1 MKPTLLFIFLPL
13 ALLFSAQLMAREQ
26 AVAIDYL
33 NGSDDIE
40 GIRLAY
46 RPLTHD
52 LTTSWFGDIELYWEV
67 SANFWEYGDQN
78 THTSNYAV
86 AISPVIVK
94 HLTTIADKYPVYL
107 EAGIGASLVD
117 DRTFAGKD
125 IGSHYQFE
133 DRIGFIFS
141 LDNKERHQVSVRY
154 MHYSNAGLSN
164 DNPGLD
170 FITLSYIRNF

>member
-1 MKPTLLFIFLPL
+1 MKHTLLFILLPL
-13 ALLFSAQLMAREQ
+13 ALFFSVNTQAREQ

-46 RPLTHD
+46 RPLTHN
-52 LTTSWFGDIELYWEV
+52 LTTSWFGDIKLYWEV
-67 SANFWEYGDQN
+67 SANFWEYGEQN
-78 THTSNYAV
+78 THSSNYAL

-94 HLTTIADKYPVYL
+94 HLTTIADQYPVYL

-141 LDNKERHQVSVRY
+141 LNKKETHQVSLRY
-154 MHYSNAGLSN
+154 MHYSNAGLSD

-170 FITLSYIRNF
+170 FLTLSYIRKF